1 MKYKKYPNGF
11 INSINNKKYIE
22 LSKDEKKLIKE
33 MYETIEDED
42 VIKVKKIY
50 VSSKK
55 ILSFNVNQKV
65 RYATLLSDECELLY
79 EDGIYHFVTLLKK
92 NKYSQSFIN
101 NFLLLFWCDFTLNN
115 TGKRRL
121 DVSSFFK
128 LYPNRVMEMNKIF
141 NQTINIMNFIDCL
154 LFQDEK
160 IEKKIDYLIYKDND
174 TFKIMSKK
182 EAKIAISM
190 KKNYKSNG
198 IYIGPFCLQSKRR
211 NLDFNKKYEYRRSIL
226 LVRWYNYKSVI

>member
-1 MKYKKYPNGF
+1 
-11 INSINNKKYIE
+11 
-22 LSKDEKKLIKE
+22 

-160 IEKKIDYLIYKDND
+160 IEKKIKHQ
-174 TFKIMSKK
+174 F
-182 EAKIAISM
+182 
-190 KKNYKSNG
+190 
-198 IYIGPFCLQSKRR
+198 
-211 NLDFNKKYEYRRSIL
+211 
-226 LVRWYNYKSVI
+226 